1 MVKSVSESKSVQ
13 IPPGVEVKVE
23 GGVVTAK
30 GPLGEVR
37 RDFSY
42 STAKIERSNDD
53 LRVEAYWPNK
63 KEASMVG
70 TISSHIRNM
79 MKGVTEGFTYRLKAV
94 YAHFPLTVKVQDG
107 TVVIEN
113 FGGERSPR
121 VARIVGDTKV
131 SVEGDDVTIKG
142 IVLEDVS
149 QTAANIQQATKTR
162 KRDPRV
168 FLDGV
173 YVYKESVE
181 M

>member
-1 MVKSVSESKSVQ
+1 LVRSASESKSIA
-13 IPPGVEVKVE
+13 IPQGVEIKLD
-23 GGVVTAK
+23 GKVVTAK

-42 STAKIERSNDD
+42 STVTIRRSDGE
-53 LRVEAYWPNK
+53 LTVEALWPNK
-63 KEASMVG
+63 KEASMVA
-70 TISSHIRNM
+70 TISSHIKNTI
-79 MKGVTEGFTYRLKAV
+79 KGVTEGFIYRLKSV

-107 TVVIEN
+107 SVIIEN

-121 VARIVGDTKV
+121 VAKIVGDTKV
-131 SVEGDDVTIKG
+131 SVEGDDVTVKG
-142 IVLEDVS
+142 LVLEDVS
-149 QTAANIQQATKTR
+149 QTAANIQQATRMK